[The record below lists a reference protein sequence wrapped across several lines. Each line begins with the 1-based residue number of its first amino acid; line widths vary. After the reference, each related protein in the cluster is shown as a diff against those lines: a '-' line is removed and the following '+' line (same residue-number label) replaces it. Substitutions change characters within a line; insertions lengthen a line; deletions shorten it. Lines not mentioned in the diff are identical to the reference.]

1 MSGSVLFGEMSRIG
15 RLPIILPPQV
25 EVKIEGDE
33 VKVKGPKGEL
43 SYKFRPEVKVYL
55 EDRKLIISRLGESK
69 LHRSLHGLTRALLA
83 NMVQGVSQGFA
94 KGLEISGVG
103 YRVEKKGGS
112 LVFRLGFTH
121 PVEFSP
127 PPGITLEVEGATRVW
142 VKGVDKQLVGQV
154 AAQIR
159 AISPPDRYKGKGIR
173 YIGEA
178 VRLKP
183 GKAGKAAKKK

>member
-1 MSGSVLFGEMSRIG
+1 MSRIG
-15 RLPIILPPQV
+15 KLPIPLPPQV
-25 EVKIEGDE
+25 EVRIEGGSIS
-33 VKVKGPKGEL
+33 VKGPKGEMT
-43 SYKFRPEVKVYL
+43 YDFRPEVSLSVEGGKV
-55 EDRKLIISRLGESK
+55 IVNRLGESK
-69 LHRSLHGLTRALLA
+69 IHHSLHGLTRALVA

-103 YRVEKKGGS
+103 YRVEKKGDG

-127 PPGITLEVEGATRVW
+127 PPGISLDVEGTTRVW
-142 VKGVDKQLVGQV
+142 VKGINKELVGRV

-159 AISPPDRYKGKGIR
+159 SLFPPDKYKGKGIR
-173 YIGEA
+173 YIGEV

-183 GKAGKAAKKK
+183 GKAGKVAKKK